1 MRYQGKI
8 TKWNDEKGF
17 GFVLQNGTHK
27 EVFLHIS
34 SLHNRGKRP
43 QVSQLVSFE
52 LNSDSSG
59 RQQAVN
65 VSFVAT
71 RNQSSDFADTKYNP
85 WFASYIFVFYAL
97 VTERTYQ
104 GNLPLEYFFVFI
116 GANLL
121 AFLFYYIDKT
131 ARYSR

>member
-17 GFVLQNGTHK
+17 GFVSQNGAHK

-43 QVSQLVSFE
+43 QVSQLVTFE
-52 LNSDSSG
+52 LSSDSSG

-65 VSFVAT
+65 VSFVYT
-71 RNQSSDFADTKYNP
+71 RNQSSDFADAEYNS
-85 WFASYIFVFYAL
+85 WFISYIF
-97 VTERTYQ
+97 
-104 GNLPLEYFFVFI
+104 
-116 GANLL
+116 
-121 AFLFYYIDKT
+121 AF
-131 ARYSR
+131 